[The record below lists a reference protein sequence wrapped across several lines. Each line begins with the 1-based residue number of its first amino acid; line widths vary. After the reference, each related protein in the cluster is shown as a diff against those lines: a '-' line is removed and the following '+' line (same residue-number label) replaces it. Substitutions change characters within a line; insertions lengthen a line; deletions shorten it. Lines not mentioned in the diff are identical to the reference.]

1 MIPFSDPCL
10 LGETGK
16 HTVAEWRF
24 HEKPIVLTDGK
35 YKCPRCGKM
44 TLTFKHSGLMWD

>member
-1 MIPFSDPCL
+1 
-10 LGETGK
+10 
-16 HTVAEWRF
+16 
-24 HEKPIVLTDGK
+24 VLTDGK